1 MKKNKNLSDQHRKN
15 GFEPKPNNDKR
26 TRIVAWVLILLI
38 GFCTVCSF
46 LTLGL
51 TFKDCVQA
59 KADDANTSTDID
71 YSVID
76 YPVVNVPYSPGVT
89 GDYILQGIKFSYDK
103 NVNAIVLS
111 GTLNNSGSNRY
122 YWDFTDFFNYIPGS
136 TYSCYIYS
144 SCNAQDIRV
153 YSNQVSLSNDLFV
166 NKFFKF
172 TGRDMAIKFG
182 LSFPGVY
189 TENYFNGYYTFMCW
203 QGDWELNSEII
214 NSLSYQIGYNEGK
227 IYGYQNG
234 YDIGSKDGYDKGF
247 KNAFDSFDS
256 TYYLNKY
263 FFTDSSNAVGKVYQV
278 DKDNPQDT
286 LLGSFNLGVSSDS
299 GLTFVNATQLYTD
312 YTPARYNYVSLF
324 TVDDSF
330 TYGYNQLVFNGLPL
344 GTCVLLRIATKNS
357 GTVSYAEVIYAVK
370 GDGSLFLVSGYM
382 NGYIPNGY
390 LYEVQIRGFIVYDFA
405 TGTSYAPKDGK
416 FFNFKDYANFSV
428 TLPKDFSNKL
438 SYQEGY
444 NKAKDYYYNLW
455 YLNRYEQGRQ
465 AGVDAAGKYTW
476 LGLFGSIVDAPITVL
491 RGLLNFDL
499 LGFNMFNA
507 FSALVTLA
515 IIIAIIRMVL

>member
-1 MKKNKNLSDQHRKN
+1 MKKTITIIICSIITVLSTIPIIK
-15 GFEPKPNNDKR
+15 
-26 TRIVAWVLILLI
+26 T
-38 GFCTVCSF
+38 
-46 LTLGL
+46 
-51 TFKDCVQA
+51 QA
-59 KADDANTSTDID
+59 KADDVNISSDIN
-71 YSVID
+71 YSVIN
-76 YPVVNVPYSPGVT
+76 YPKINVPYNDSIKNGAT
-89 GDYILQGIKFSYDK
+89 IQGINFTYDE
-103 NVNAIVLS
+103 NVNAIVLN
-111 GTLNNSGSNRY
+111 GTLIDKGYNRNY
-122 YWDFTDFFNYIPGS
+122 FDFTTFFNYIPGS
-136 TYSCYIYS
+136 IYSCYIYS
-144 SCNAQDIRV
+144 SCTATDLRI
-153 YSNQVSLSNDLFV
+153 YSNQTITSNDLFV

-172 TGRDMAIKFG
+172 TGKENAIKFG
-182 LSFPGVY
+182 LNLPSVY

-203 QGDWELNSEII
+203 QGDWELNSEIV

-227 IYGYQNG
+227 INGYQNG
-234 YDIGSKDGYDKGF
+234 YEIGNTDGYNKGVTETT
-247 KNAFDSFDS
+247 KNFNN
-256 TYYLNKY
+256 TNYLNKY

-416 FFNFKDYANFSV
+416 FFNFKDYANFSIA
-428 TLPKDFSNKL
+428 LPKNYNEKTQYENGYNNAKKEYYNTWYIGR
-438 SYQEGY
+438 YQEGY
-444 NKAKDYYYNLW
+444 NNGA
-455 YLNRYEQGRQ
+455 ES
-465 AGVDAAGKYTW
+465 AGNYTF
-476 LGLFGSIVDAPITVL
+476 LSLIGAIVDAPIKAISNM
-491 RGLLNFDL
+491 LNFNL
-499 LGFNMFNA
+499 LGFNMMQF
-507 FSALVTLA
+507 FYALITIC
-515 IIIAIIRMVL
+515 IIITIIKLLI